1 MSIKEI
7 IELVQSVGF
16 PIVIALLFYIDLRK
30 VVKCNTRALDGLAK
44 QQKKLIELFN
54 YSGIPYLAYKGRANA
69 NINKVPEKSRNIHE
83 V

>member
-1 MSIKEI
+1 MQEAINVI
-7 IELVQSVGF
+7 QSVGF
-16 PIVIALLFYIDLRK
+16 PIFIALLFYIDLRK
-30 VVKCNTRALDGLAK
+30 VVNRNTNALDSLAE

-69 NINKVPEKSRNIHE
+69 NINKVPEKPRNIHE